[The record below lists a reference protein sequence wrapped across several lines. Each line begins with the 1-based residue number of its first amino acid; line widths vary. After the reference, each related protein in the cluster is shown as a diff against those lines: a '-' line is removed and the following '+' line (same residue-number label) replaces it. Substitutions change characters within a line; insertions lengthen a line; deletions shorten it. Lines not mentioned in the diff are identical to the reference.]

1 MAPPIKNGACV
12 ARAPALDPLEVDSLD
27 PLLEVELAPEVS
39 VTDPE
44 PEDSALLEE
53 LGEVSVLESVALA
66 EPVTEL

>member
-1 MAPPIKNGACV
+1 MAPPIKNGAWV
-12 ARAPALDPLEVDSLD
+12 ARAPALDPLDVDSLD
-27 PLLEVELAPEVS
+27 PLEVELAPEVS

-44 PEDSALLEE
+44 PEDSASVEE